1 MGTLPSSEFR
11 KTFARLREPTVVQVN
26 GRVIGT
32 WTPGESIPA
41 SVAAPELAKR
51 TGGLPPVGRSVDG
64 LDHSRNN
71 TPFTPVPK
79 R

>member
-1 MGTLPSSEFR
+1 MDTLSSSEFR
-11 KTFARLREPTVVQVN
+11 KTFARLLSPTLVQVN
-26 GRVIGT
+26 GHTIGT
-32 WTPGESIPA
+32 WLPGESIPA

-51 TGGLPPVGRSVDG
+51 PGGLPPVGRSVDG

-71 TPFTPVPK
+71 TPFTPMPK